1 MKLNTMSTIGAVIR
15 YLRDI
20 YPKRGGDAFCSS
32 EDWFIYTAG
41 EDGEFRLDTPCCI
54 SARPDYDDERG
65 VEIFPSF
72 AEEHGMYCELMP
84 ETLEDVV
91 AAVLDQKR
99 CATEEDLLRA
109 LNYYADEDGFLQF

>member
-1 MKLNTMSTIGAVIR
+1 
-15 YLRDI
+15 
-20 YPKRGGDAFCSS
+20 
-32 EDWFIYTAG
+32 
-41 EDGEFRLDTPCCI
+41 
-54 SARPDYDDERG
+54 
-65 VEIFPSF
+65 
-72 AEEHGMYCELMP
+72 MYCELMP